1 MSLREDGDEEVEQH
15 DVADEQVDGE
25 EERDDVVVVGQVVD
39 VRLVAVT
46 GSGEIVGVDDVK
58 DAAVGAAD
66 EVSATE
72 RLGAV
77 GRVPDLDAEKLV
89 LE

>member
-58 DAAVGAAD
+58 DAAVDAAD

-72 RLGAV
+72 RLRAV
-77 GRVPDLDAEKLV
+77 
-89 LE
+89 